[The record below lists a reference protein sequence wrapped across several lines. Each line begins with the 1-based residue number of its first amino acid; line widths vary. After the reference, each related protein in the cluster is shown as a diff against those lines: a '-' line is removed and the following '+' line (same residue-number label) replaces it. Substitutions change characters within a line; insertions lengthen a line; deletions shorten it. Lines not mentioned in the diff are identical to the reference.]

1 MMEKRKRIHLLLLVI
16 CILAASVLGC
26 SERIRVIMA
35 GRDGVLNY
43 GEEADESIKEKN
55 ISV

>member
-55 ISV
+55 ISI